1 LTRKYS
7 IRWLVG
13 PKTEPNTLQQEGRL
27 RCKGSGLGKKGT
39 DRRTTSAREYQ
50 AHREGCD
57 FLPAKEIDDDD
68 EEESEEREGID
79 NDECDSCSLIILIV
93 DHFYIYN

>member
-1 LTRKYS
+1 M
-7 IRWLVG
+7 
-13 PKTEPNTLQQEGRL
+13 
-27 RCKGSGLGKKGT
+27 
-39 DRRTTSAREYQ
+39 EYQ